1 MGYWNHR
8 VICKKD
14 KKFKRTSYQIHEV
27 YYSKKGKIKG
37 WTESP
42 VNPYGETKKELK
54 KELKYFQNALKY
66 PILVEKTKDKKTIL
80 VEIKNT

>member
-1 MGYWNHR
+1 MGYWNQR

-14 KKFKRTSYQIHEV
+14 KKSKRTSYQIHEV
-27 YYSKKGKIKG
+27 YYSKNGKIKG

-42 VNPYGETKKELK
+42 VYPYADIRKELIN
-54 KELKYFQNALKY
+54 ELKNFQNALKY